1 MHISQLVYERGSFTT
16 ASAHYFTYYWSW
28 RIEVKMA
35 RSQGKWCNV
44 VDATAVVSAKI
55 ARALKLKGP
64 APTVSQA
71 KTKNVATDLA

>member
-1 MHISQLVYERGSFTT
+1 M
-16 ASAHYFTYYWSW
+16 
-28 RIEVKMA
+28 KMA